1 MLAHIKVTGWGPSR
15 HIIGHN
21 IAVYHD
27 NSDGCVI
34 EFFSDMDQMKD
45 EELGYFDPR
54 PWHQEFPLY
63 PKMHGPET
71 LRNYWGYGS
80 ERVIPGNQTNV
91 SRTTGL
97 SGGSRRR

>member
-1 MLAHIKVTGWGPSR
+1 VVRVEIFT
-15 HIIGHN
+15 
-21 IAVYHD
+21 
-27 NSDGCVI
+27 
-34 EFFSDMDQMKD
+34 EMDQIKD

-80 ERVIPGNQTNV
+80 ERVIQGYQTNELPQYEAI
-91 SRTTGL
+91 RG
-97 SGGSRRR
+97 